1 MTLGSDLPKLTLGRV
16 FTEWVFHPWISL
28 VLVVLVVG
36 YLIGVRAARHN
47 GESVRARSAVAW
59 LVGIAVIVVA
69 TQGSPAF
76 YGDALFWLHM
86 VGHLMLVMVA
96 PMLLVAGRP
105 LDLLLAA
112 TSGERRDRIRAVLNG
127 RVVSGLTHP
136 SVGLVAYAG
145 VIVGTHLTGF
155 MNSMMMHPW
164 LHGVEA
170 LLYVG
175 GGFLFFL
182 PLIGEPPLRL
192 KLVAPL
198 RMAIFVV
205 AMPVDTFTGVILG
218 QTNRYPWP
226 LMSAMHPVWAQS
238 PINDLHAG
246 GAVMWIGGD
255 AIMLALIIAAGFR
268 WAQQAA
274 AGDGSEL
281 GGWLESAR
289 LSYQQELTGTTGATA
304 TPGQVDSDEALAAY
318 NSYLQKLNAR
328 D

>member
-1 MTLGSDLPKLTLGRV
+1 MDTVPQLTLARA

-28 VLVVLVVG
+28 VLTGLLVVH
-36 YLIGVRAARHN
+36 LLAARAARRN
-47 GESVRARSAVAW
+47 GTPVRARDTVAW
-59 LVGIAVIVVA
+59 LAGIVVIVIA

-86 VGHLMLVMVA
+86 VAHLMLIMVA
-96 PMLLVAGRP
+96 PMLLVASRP

-112 TSGERRDRIRAVLNG
+112 TPADRRPRIRAVLDG
-127 RVVSGLTHP
+127 RAVSGLTHP
-136 SVGLVAYAG
+136 SVGLVAYAA

-155 MNSMMMHPW
+155 MNTMMLHPW

-170 LLYVG
+170 ALYVG
-175 GGFLFFL
+175 AGFLFFL
-182 PLIGEPPLRL
+182 PVIGDPPLRWQ
-192 KLVAPL
+192 LVAPL

-218 QTNRYPWP
+218 QTNTYPWP
-226 LMSAMHPVWAQS
+226 MMAAMHPDWAAT

-289 LSYQQELTGTTGATA
+289 LSYQQEWTGSAA
-304 TPGQVDSDEALAAY
+304 KPVAPGQADSDEALAAY
-318 NSYLQKLNAR
+318 NSYLEKLNAR
-328 D
+328 K